1 MLTREQIKAAY
12 PNYTPEM
19 VETFFNNQIDLG
31 GATQSVEKTATST
44 TDIAKSMTKLTYNSA
59 KAMLEQAA
67 KAAGYPKAFTDAEI
81 NEYIKNFN
89 AKQAE
94 QIAQVKTISSRKIT
108 PDANDATRQ
117 RVFEQTMQ
125 EEYPSFFK
133 PLEFANDYIW
143 SKVNFGDETTL
154 GSAAIGNLA
163 TVRGLVDRFQ
173 IIGFNK
179 ADAENMAKRLSKG
192 EINLAQATVELQ
204 QEAIKEYPQFADRF
218 SKNPALT
225 TYDIADPIISVLA
238 ETWEVEKSSIDMKN
252 PLVMKW
258 MNSFTSDGKGAQ
270 PTKYDMILAAKKD
283 PKYQTTKAANNEAR
297 DAAVSLTR
305 ALGGGV

>member
-1 MLTREQIKAAY
+1 MLTREQIKATY
-12 PNYTPEM
+12 PNYTAEQ

-31 GATQSVEKTATST
+31 GAQQSTEKTATST
-44 TDIAKSMTKLTYNSA
+44 TDVSKSMVKLTYNSA

-81 NEYIKNFN
+81 NEYIKDFN

-94 QIAQVKTISSRKIT
+94 QIAQVRTISSRKVS

-117 RVFEQTMQ
+117 KIFEQTMQ

-133 PLEFANDYIW
+133 PLEFANDFIW
-143 SKVNFGDETTL
+143 SKVNFGDQTTL
-154 GSAAIGNLA
+154 GTAAIGNLA
-163 TVRGLVDRFQ
+163 TVRGLVDKFQ
-173 IIGFNK
+173 LVGFNK
-179 ADAENMAKRLSKG
+179 ADAEDMAKRLSKG
-192 EINLAQATVELQ
+192 DINLAQATVELQ

-225 TYDIADPIISVLA
+225 VDDIADPIVSILA
-238 ETWEVEKSSIDMKN
+238 ETWEMDKESIDRKN

-258 MNSFTSDGKGAQ
+258 MNSFTADGKGVQ
-270 PTKYDMILAAKKD
+270 PTKYDIILAAKKD
-283 PKYQTTKAANNEAR
+283 PKYQTTKAANNDAR